1 MLNFSRRRM
10 ETVGLPPGSLIHVG
24 EKRIERTTI
33 SLVDYDEIHFETHED
48 IPVEE
53 TFVFRDREN
62 TTWIHIQGI
71 HDPSVVEK
79 IGTHYHIH
87 PLVLEDV
94 LNTDQRPKIDR
105 YEKCLY
111 VVMKSIRSRHE
122 STEEVASIIVEQ
134 VSIILGPNFV
144 ISFQESGAPI
154 FEPVKKRIL
163 NRMGRIR
170 KLGND
175 YLAYALMDTIVDD
188 YFLVL
193 DDLEDEIEKN
203 EEDLILDRVRD
214 NPYGLYQLKRQVLYV
229 RKAIYPVR
237 DLVLRFQ
244 KPDIALVSEST
255 IVYVRD
261 LYDHVIQLIDIVET
275 FREMST
281 NLLGLYHTSIS
292 NRMNEVMKVLTII
305 STTFI
310 PLSFITGLYGMN
322 FRYMPELEWRWGYP
336 MVWGIILAVALTLL
350 VFFKRKK
357 WL

>member
-10 ETVGLPPGSLIHVG
+10 ETVGLPPGSLTHVG
-24 EKRIERTTI
+24 EKRTEKITI
-33 SLVDYDEIHFETHED
+33 SLIDYDESHYETHED
-48 IPVEE
+48 IGVEE
-53 TFVFRDREN
+53 TFAFRDREN

-71 HDPSVVEK
+71 HDPAVVEK
-79 IGTHYHIH
+79 IGNHYDIH

-105 YEKCLY
+105 YEECLFL
-111 VVMKSIRSRHE
+111 VLKSIRSRSE
-122 STEEVASIIVEQ
+122 TASIAVEQ

-144 ISFQESGAPI
+144 ISFQESDVPI
-154 FEPVKKRIL
+154 FEPVKKRIR

-175 YLAYALMDTIVDD
+175 YLAYALMDTIVDV
-188 YFLVL
+188 YFMVL
-193 DDLEDEIEKN
+193 DDLEDEIEKK
-203 EEDLILDRVRD
+203 EESLILDQPRED
-214 NPYGLYQLKRQVLYV
+214 PYGLYLLKRKILYV

-237 DLVLRFQ
+237 DLVVRFQ
-244 KPDIALVSEST
+244 KTDIALVSEST
-255 IVYVRD
+255 AVYVKD

-281 NLLGLYHTSIS
+281 SLLDLYHTSIS
-292 NRMNEVMKVLTII
+292 NRMNGVMKVLTII

-322 FRYMPELEWRWGYP
+322 FEYMPELDWKWGYP
-336 MVWGIILAVALTLL
+336 TVWGIIVAVAVTFLL
-350 VFFKRKK
+350 FFKRKK

>member
-24 EKRIERTTI
+24 EKRMEKTTI
-33 SLVDYDEIHFETHED
+33 SLIDYDETHFETHED
-48 IPVEE
+48 ISVEE
-53 TFVFRDREN
+53 TFAFRDREN

-94 LNTDQRPKIDR
+94 LNSDQRPKIDR
-105 YEKCLY
+105 YEDCLY

-122 STEEVASIIVEQ
+122 SPEKTASIMVEQ

-144 ISFQESGAPI
+144 ISFQESDAPI
-154 FEPVKKRIL
+154 FKPVKKRIL

-193 DDLEDEIEKN
+193 DDLEDEIEKK
-203 EEDLILDRVRD
+203 EENLILDRPRE
-214 NPYGLYQLKRQVLYV
+214 NPYGLYQLKRQILYV

-237 DLVLRFQ
+237 DLVVRFQ
-244 KPDIALVSEST
+244 KTDLALVSDST
-255 IVYVRD
+255 AVYIRD

-281 NLLGLYHTSIS
+281 SLLELYHTSIS

-322 FRYMPELEWRWGYP
+322 FKYMPELEWKWGYP
-336 MVWGIILAVALTLL
+336 AVWGIILAVALTLL